1 MKDLVRC
8 ALIQA
13 CHDVPMSEPVD
24 VIKGA
29 ALVKYTR
36 MIDEAAAAGAKI
48 VAMPELFSTPYFCT
62 VTERRWYDSAE
73 PVPDGPTVT
82 QMRQLAARF
91 RLVLIVP
98 VYEQSAGQRFN
109 SAAVI
114 DADGS
119 YLGVYRKHHV
129 PTYHTG
135 NYEPYYFHRPNLG
148 FPVFQTA
155 YARIGVSICYDR
167 HFPEVARAYGVQGV
181 QLLITP
187 SATSG
192 PQSERVWELE
202 QQAHALANGFFLGAL
217 NRVGTGAPC
226 DSSAF
231 FGKSF
236 VSDPGG
242 EIIAQGRRQ
251 KEEVVLADLD
261 LGETEAISERWH
273 TARLFQDRRPST
285 YVGTRD
291 ARPSGAGENRTEGKR
306 MTTTHRELR
315 YKPIMTDEMKA
326 AAVAALEDGRLIR
339 SRYEEADSD
348 GAGFERE
355 VCAYMGKKYGVAVSS
370 GWAAMHVA
378 FLAAGIGPGDEVI
391 TVPNSFISV
400 GDVVEI
406 VGATRSSSTF
416 RPIRSIW
423 IPIVSRR
430 RSPLGRKQSCLSTTM
445 DSPAR
450 WVRSWRSPGSITSS

>member
-1 MKDLVRC
+1 MTQHIRC
-8 ALIQA
+8 ALIQSSN
-13 CHDVPMSEPVD
+13 DVPMDRPIDE
-24 VIKGA
+24 IKQA
-29 ALVKYTR
+29 SLVKHAR
-36 MIDEAAAAGAKI
+36 FIDDAARAGAKI
-48 VAMPELFSTPYFCT
+48 IAMPELFSTPYFCT
-62 VTERRWYDSAE
+62 LTERRWYEAAE
-73 PVPDGPTVT
+73 PIPEGPTVAH
-82 QMRQLAARF
+82 MRQLAAHHGV
-91 RLVLIVP
+91 VLIVP
-98 VYEQSAGQRFN
+98 MYELRAEHRFN
-109 SAAVI
+109 AAAVI

-119 YLGVYRKHHV
+119 VLGVYRKHHV

-135 NYEPYYFHRPNLG
+135 NYEPYYFHQPNLG

-155 YARIGVSICYDR
+155 FARIGISICYDR
-167 HFPEVARAYGVQGV
+167 HFPEVARAYGVQGA

-202 QQAHALANGFFLGAL
+202 QQAHALANGFFLGAI
-217 NRVGTGAPC
+217 NRVGYGAPR

-236 VSDPGG
+236 FCDPGG
-242 EIIAQGRRQ
+242 EIIAQGGRQ

-261 LGETEAISERWH
+261 IGETEAIKERWH
-273 TARLFQDRRPST
+273 TARLFQDLRPST
-285 YVGTRD
+285 YVG
-291 ARPSGAGENRTEGKR
+291 AFSNRPSGADDHRKEWNRME
-306 MTTTHRELR
+306 TTTYRQLR

-339 SRYEEADSD
+339 SRYEEAESD

-400 GDVVEI
+400 GDVIEI
-406 VGATRSSSTF
+406 VGATPVF
-416 RPIRSIW
+416 VDIQAN
-423 IPIVSRR
+423 
-430 RSPLGRKQSCLSTTM
+430 L
-445 DSPAR
+445 
-450 WVRSWRSPGSITSS
+450 